1 MARKKKIPAVRL
13 TIDNDQS
20 NQNSNE
26 QIDNYL
32 PLNDSNTAV
41 VDSGINAP
49 TLSFFG
55 GKDLAKPKAPE
66 KEEFW
71 VTQGA
76 QWRQENFFASLIPYE
91 WPEDLKNNPEESVE
105 GFNPL
110 DYTQGYEDYQD
121 DFVGLSNKVEVDRL
135 KYVIDKE
142 RQDRAIIANSTG
154 WANLVSGMVAGTVSP
169 INLLPI
175 GAAYRTIS

>member
-1 MARKKKIPAVRL
+1 MARKKKIPTVRL

-32 PLNDSNTAV
+32 PLNDSGTAV

-49 TLSFFG
+49 TLGFLG

-66 KEEFW
+66 KEAFW
-71 VTQGA
+71 ATQGA
-76 QWRQENFFASLIPYE
+76 KWRQENFFASLIPYE

-110 DYTQGYEDYQD
+110 DHTQGYEDYQD

-154 WANLVSGMVAGTVSP
+154 W
-169 INLLPI
+169 
-175 GAAYRTIS
+175 

>member
-105 GFNPL
+105 GF
-110 DYTQGYEDYQD
+110 T
-121 DFVGLSNKVEVDRL
+121 F
-135 KYVIDKE
+135 
-142 RQDRAIIANSTG
+142 
-154 WANLVSGMVAGTVSP
+154 
-169 INLLPI
+169 
-175 GAAYRTIS
+175 